1 MSTMLGRRYLG
12 ILKALEAASVRYLV
26 VGGVAV
32 NLHGYTRFTKD
43 LDLLIDLDPA
53 NALRAMEALR
63 DCGLQARVP
72 VELAD
77 FADASR
83 REEWFTLRNMLVFQ
97 MIDPDDP
104 FCSVDV
110 FIRNPIDFDQAWG
123 RALVETM
130 GEARI
135 RVAAIDDLIV
145 MKRLA
150 GRPVDLGD
158 IEALADLIRTQGSAP

>member
-32 NLHGYTRFTKD
+32 NLHGYIRFTKD

-72 VELAD
+72 VKLAD

-130 GEARI
+130 VEARI

>member
-1 MSTMLGRRYLG
+1 MLGRRYLG
-12 ILKALEAASVRYLV
+12 ILKALEAAGVRYLV

-43 LDLLIDLDPA
+43 LDLLIDLDPI
-53 NALRAMEALR
+53 NALRAMEVLR

-72 VELAD
+72 VKLAD

-83 REEWFTLRNMLVFQ
+83 REEWFTLGNMLVFQ

-110 FIRNPIDFDQAWG
+110 FIRNPIDFDQAWA
-123 RALVETM
+123 RAMVETM
-130 GEARI
+130 GETRI

-145 MKRLA
+145 MKQLA

-158 IEALADLIRTQGSAP
+158 IEALAELVRVQGSAP